1 MSQYQSRRNECCDRI
16 IKGRHLGVGCDHW
29 HHDLRKGAP
38 SMSSEKYIG
47 LDVHQATIS
56 VAVLDSRGKLV
67 MESIVETKAA
77 TILDFF
83 AGLRGTL
90 SVTFEEGTWAAWLY
104 DLLKPHVAKVVVCNP
119 RKNALLKDGN
129 KSDRID
135 ARKLAELLRLDNLKP
150 VYHGETGVRMLR
162 ELARSYLTIV
172 KDLTRVMNRLK
183 ALYRS
188 WAIPCAGRDVYY
200 TRHRTEWLGKIRETG
215 VRRRAEQLYQQ
226 LDMLQH
232 LRQQARR
239 ELLAERRKHP
249 ITANLRKIPSLGP
262 IRSALA
268 GALYQSPNPFRTK
281 RQLWAYSGL
290 ALETRTSGEHRYVR
304 GQLRRS
310 KKQVSIRGLNKDHNH
325 DLKGLFKAAATRASV
340 QPGPFQDFYQRS
352 LAKGIKPT
360 MVRLTLA
367 RKIAAIT
374 LTLWKKGENFDA
386 EKLKSQAA

>member
-1 MSQYQSRRNECCDRI
+1 MD
-16 IKGRHLGVGCDHW
+16 
-29 HHDLRKGAP
+29 
-38 SMSSEKYIG
+38 
-47 LDVHQATIS
+47 T
-56 VAVLDSRGKLV
+56 RGKVV
-67 MESIVETKAA
+67 MESILETKAS
-77 TILDFF
+77 TILEFF

-135 ARKLAELLRLDNLKP
+135 ARKLAELLRLDNLKS

-200 TRHRTEWLGKIRETG
+200 TRHRTEWLGKIREAG
-215 VRRRAEQLYQQ
+215 VRRR
-226 LDMLQH
+226 
-232 LRQQARR
+232 
-239 ELLAERRKHP
+239 
-249 ITANLRKIPSLGP
+249 
-262 IRSALA
+262 
-268 GALYQSPNPFRTK
+268 TK
-281 RQLWAYSGL
+281 EKFYS
-290 ALETRTSGEHRYVR
+290 
-304 GQLRRS
+304 
-310 KKQVSIRGLNKDHNH
+310 RGLNKDHNH
-325 DLKGLFKAAATRASV
+325 DLKCLFKAAATRDSV

>member
-1 MSQYQSRRNECCDRI
+1 
-16 IKGRHLGVGCDHW
+16 
-29 HHDLRKGAP
+29 
-38 SMSSEKYIG
+38 MSSEKYIG

-56 VAVLDSRGKLV
+56 VAVMDSSGKVV
-67 MESIVETKAA
+67 MESILETKAA
-77 TILDFF
+77 TILEFF

-104 DLLKPHVAKVVVCNP
+104 DLLKPHVAKLVVCNP
-119 RKNALLKDGN
+119 RKNALLKHGN

-135 ARKLAELLRLDNLKP
+135 AFNLADLLRLNRLES
-150 VYHGETGVRMLR
+150 VYHGETSVRMLR
-162 ELARSYLTIV
+162 ELARSYLTTV
-172 KDLTRVMNRLK
+172 KDLSRVMNRLK

-200 TRHRTEWLGKIRETG
+200 TRHRSQWLDKIPEAGT
-215 VRRRAEQLYQQ
+215 RRRAEQLYQQ
-226 LDMLQH
+226 LDLLQQ
-232 LRQQARR
+232 LRQQARS
-239 ELLAERRKHP
+239 ELLAESRKHA
-249 ITANLRKIPSLGP
+249 ITAGLRQIPSLGP
-262 IRSALA
+262 IRCALA
-268 GALYQSPNPFRTK
+268 VALIQTPHRFRSK
-281 RQLWAYSGL
+281 RQLWTYSGL
-290 ALETRTSGEHRYVR
+290 GLETRDSEEYHFVQ
-304 GQLRRS
+304 GQLRRR
-310 KKQVSIRGLNKDHNH
+310 KKQATIRGLNKDHNH
-325 DLKGLFKAAATRASV
+325 DLKALFKAAATRASI

>member
-1 MSQYQSRRNECCDRI
+1 MN
-16 IKGRHLGVGCDHW
+16 
-29 HHDLRKGAP
+29 
-38 SMSSEKYIG
+38 SEKYIG
-47 LDVHQATIS
+47 LDVHQATIV
-56 VAVLDSRGKLV
+56 VAVMDSTGKVV
-67 MESIVETKAA
+67 MESILETKAA
-77 TILDFF
+77 TILEFL

-104 DLLKPHVAKVVVCNP
+104 DLLKPHVTKVVVCNP

-135 ARKLAELLRLDNLKP
+135 ARKLAELLRGNQLKP

-172 KDLTRVMNRLK
+172 KDVSRVMSRLK
-183 ALYRS
+183 AIYRS
-188 WAIPCAGRDVYY
+188 WAIRCAGRDVYY
-200 TRHRTEWLGKIRETG
+200 TRHRGEWLGKIPEAGT
-215 VRRRAEQLYQQ
+215 RRRAEQLYQQ

-239 ELLAERRKHP
+239 KLLAESHKHT
-249 ITANLRKIPSLGP
+249 ITAKLRQIPSLGP

-268 GALYQSPNPFRTK
+268 VALIQTPHRFRSK

-310 KKQVSIRGLNKDHNH
+310 KKQISIRGLNKDHNH

-340 QPGPFQDFYQRS
+340 QPGRFQEFYQRS

-360 MVRLTLA
+360 MVR
-367 RKIAAIT
+367 IT

>member
-1 MSQYQSRRNECCDRI
+1 VN
-16 IKGRHLGVGCDHW
+16 
-29 HHDLRKGAP
+29 
-38 SMSSEKYIG
+38 SEKYIG
-47 LDVHQATIS
+47 LDVHQVTIS
-56 VAVLDSRGKLV
+56 VAVMDASGKLV
-67 MESIVETKAA
+67 MESILETKAA
-77 TILDFF
+77 TILQFF
-83 AGLRGTL
+83 AGLRGSL

-104 DLLKPHVAKVVVCNP
+104 DLLKPHVAKLVVCNP

-135 ARKLAELLRLDNLKP
+135 ARKLAELLRGNHLKS

-183 ALYRS
+183 AVYRS

-200 TRHRTEWLGKIRETG
+200 GRHRAEWLGKIREAG

-226 LDMLQH
+226 LDMLQR

-239 ELLAERRKHP
+239 ELLAESRKHP
-249 ITANLRKIPSLGP
+249 ITAKLRQIPFLGP
-262 IRSALA
+262 VRSALSV
-268 GALYQSPNPFRTK
+268 ALIQTPHRFRTK

-290 ALETRTSGEHRYVR
+290 ALETRTSGEYRYVE
-304 GQLRRS
+304 GQVRRS
-310 KKQVSIRGLNKDHNH
+310 KKLLSIRGLNKDHNH
-325 DLKGLFKAAATRASV
+325 DLKGLFKGAATMASV
-340 QPGPFQDFYQRS
+340 RPGPFQDFYQAL

-360 MVRLTLA
+360 MARLTLA

-374 LTLWKKGENFDA
+374 LTLWKKGEDFDA